1 MSSTKEKYSSMV
13 ESLYKT
19 PSFLRIAGNGSQS
32 KIVYISTKTGTPS
45 LYLWNNG
52 KSQPLTPENES
63 VTGLA
68 ALHDTK
74 PWVVF
79 GKNEGGPQ
87 QFSLHVCD
95 YTARCIYQ
103 ITENIGRITGLFWGS
118 DDEWV
123 VTGCDTQY
131 YVRVYSR
138 DKVTPLFTT
147 KEHIG
152 AADYDSKRKVV
163 AAAVGRGP
171 GTTLGLIDFIGD
183 ITWIS
188 ESNQSE
194 DTNPCVYPE
203 KGLIA
208 YTTDVS
214 GDTEIVVRSLETLQ
228 PITRSFSPGDVTN
241 MTWVDETT
249 LCVAIAK
256 NAQPSLQFLT
266 ITNGKW
272 SNPVTNMSVSN
283 LCTTKNGPLWIGSTF
298 SQPNCIQTVKNK
310 KVITLLRA
318 DNTDKYIS
326 GESHWYTSFDGRKI
340 QGWLL
345 RNTNAKALVVY
356 CRAHPHSAL
365 LNTWNPPVQ
374 ALAQAGYHVF
384 IPNFRGSA
392 TFGPEFKTLIK
403 GDLGSGDVKDIAYGA
418 NYAANLLRT
427 KEPPSI
433 VGDNYGG
440 YLVMQSL
447 ITFPDKWAGG
457 VAVAPWVDLSELY
470 KTADAHD
477 KALLK
482 YLLGG
487 TPEEIPAVYK
497 ERSPITYIEL
507 LENPVLIIHIA
518 NDPRHPFHPIKALY
532 EEAGTF
538 DVPVDLEIIKG
549 KLNIATAITL
559 SVLQLEYLKTLF

>member
-1 MSSTKEKYSSMV
+1 MV

-19 PSFLRIAGNGSQS
+19 PSFLRIASNGAQS
-32 KIVYISTKTGTPS
+32 TIVYISTKTGTPL

-52 KSQPLTPENES
+52 KSQLLTPEDES

-68 ALHDTK
+68 ALHDTQ

-79 GKNEGGPQ
+79 GKNDNGPQ
-87 QFSLHVCD
+87 QFSLCVCD
-95 YTARCIYQ
+95 YATQCITQ
-103 ITENIGRITGLFWGS
+103 ITENIGRITGLFWCS

-138 DKVTPLFTT
+138 DNVTPLFTT

-171 GTTLGLIDFIGD
+171 GTTLGLIDFAGD

-188 ESNQSE
+188 ESDQSE

-208 YTTDVS
+208 YTTDVC

-228 PITRSFSPGDVTN
+228 LITRSFSPGDVTT
-241 MTWVDETT
+241 MVWVDETT
-249 LCVAIAK
+249 LCAAIAK
-256 NAQPSLQFLT
+256 NAHTLLRFLT
-266 ITNGKW
+266 INGKW
-272 SNPVTNMSVSN
+272 SNPVTTSVSN
-283 LCTTKNGPLWIGSTF
+283 LCATKKGPLWINSTF
-298 SQPNCIQTVKNK
+298 SQPTRVQTLKNK
-310 KVITLLRA
+310 KVVTLLG
-318 DNTDKYIS
+318 DNTDKYIP
-326 GESHWYTSFDGRKI
+326 GESHWYTPFDGRKI

-345 RNTNAKALVVY
+345 RTTNAKALVVY
-356 CRAHPHSAL
+356 CHAHPFSAL
-365 LNTWNPPVQ
+365 SNTWIPSIQ

-392 TFGPEFKTLIK
+392 TFGPEFKALIK
-403 GDLGSGDVKDIAYGA
+403 GDLGCGDVKDILYGA
-418 NYAANLLRT
+418 NYAKTLLKT
-427 KEPPSI
+427 KKPAI

-440 YLVMQSL
+440 YLVMQAL
-447 ITFPDKWAGG
+447 ITSHTWAGG

-518 NDPRHPFHPIKALY
+518 NDPRHPFQSIKALY

-549 KLNIATAITL
+549 KLNIATAVTL